1 METSINLLRILGNS
15 YIANMIKHFLTA
27 RPLAEAVLN
36 LPVVVFF
43 SLVLVS
49 RGPNFHSAK
58 LQITQPGMI
67 TTRTMLWILK

>member
-1 METSINLLRILGNS
+1 MKFIMTSRFVLSG
-15 YIANMIKHFLTA
+15 HFLTA
-27 RPLAEAVLN
+27 RPWAEAVLN
-36 LPVVVFF
+36 LPVVVFSF
-43 SLVLVS
+43 PLVLVS